1 MCLLLLCAVVI
12 LRVKPVSTDFK
23 RFFWEGA
30 PWVEHCFFFLKFV
43 TVDYALIC
51 FCLFYNN
58 YMTRT
63 KHLKT
68 VFTVCTVVFA
78 CWLKCLVC
86 DINFLRVFSSSG
98 VNQTCTT
105 IFSFFYWLSCYWVFG
120 LLYFACGF
128 FQRVLKLF
136 PINEQFPFV

>member
-1 MCLLLLCAVVI
+1 MCLLLLCAVAI

-98 VNQTCTT
+98 VHQTC
-105 IFSFFYWLSCYWVFG
+105 SNMVRLFFPSSIG
-120 LLYFACGF
+120 
-128 FQRVLKLF
+128 
-136 PINEQFPFV
+136 